1 MEHWLEI
8 LIISKM
14 DSGLW
19 VIMFHIN
26 QVSIIEKKN
35 ELYQYKKK

>member
-1 MEHWLEI
+1 
-8 LIISKM
+8 M

-26 QVSIIEKKN
+26 QVSIIEKKMN
-35 ELYQYKKK
+35 YINIKKNKIAKRYIEAV